1 MDSHTPCVC
10 RLIFIKM
17 LKHLL
22 ILGLFLPTLFCRF
35 IFQDSNNSNGN
46 TRSSILENNFLDVER
61 ELSMASEIAGILE
74 NRRLSRVRVSLL
86 WYLKS
91 LTCSSSSLL
100 DSSECGQ
107 RRIRTQEWAGNT
119 KYHEPSGHLE
129 GETPETNRQ
138 EQIKEAGK
146 KDAQYNYV

>member
-1 MDSHTPCVC
+1 MDSHIPCVC

-46 TRSSILENNFLDVER
+46 ARSSILENNFLDVER

-74 NRRLSRVRVSLL
+74 NRRLSRVRVRH
-86 WYLKS
+86 LKS
-91 LTCSSSSLL
+91 LTCIFIFIASLL
-100 DSSECGQ
+100 FRVWTALDQDLGMAREPWVSQTTWTFWGRDSWDKLPRTDQ
-107 RRIRTQEWAGNT
+107 RSR
-119 KYHEPSGHLE
+119 
-129 GETPETNRQ
+129 
-138 EQIKEAGK
+138 
-146 KDAQYNYV
+146 